1 MSRENSNPLIQRLIK
16 LRSLCASIR
25 CNNISS
31 HREHRVHRENP
42 RPLLNNRFSLWSMC
56 ALWLM
61 VFTLSGCGREPL
73 YQSQSYVFGTLVDI
87 SIYGEEAARAADL
100 AAVIQQDFQRLHHKL
115 HAWNESSDLSRL
127 NRAFAAGESVEIDPE
142 LARLIEQAQQF
153 SAQSDGLF
161 NPAIGLLIGH
171 WGFQRDMFKPVS
183 IDQLAIEQL
192 VAANPQMQDIALS
205 KSASGIVADGR
216 NPAVKLD
223 FGGYAKGYALDRAAA
238 YLKSQGAH
246 NALINIGGNVIAL
259 GKRGERNWH
268 VGIQHPRK
276 PGAIASLDLED
287 GWAIGTSGDYQRY
300 FELDGKRYCHV
311 LDPRSGYPAQ
321 HTQSVTVLLP
331 PGELSG
337 TLSDVASKPIFIS
350 DAVHRH
356 QMAAKLGVNDF
367 MIIDDQG
374 HITVSK
380 TMQQRLKW
388 KNDVEVHTLP

>member
-1 MSRENSNPLIQRLIK
+1 MRRPINLW
-16 LRSLCASIR
+16 SLCT
-25 CNNISS
+25 
-31 HREHRVHRENP
+31 
-42 RPLLNNRFSLWSMC
+42 
-56 ALWLM
+56 LWLM
-61 VFTLSGCGREPL
+61 VFAFSACGREPL

-115 HAWNESSDLSRL
+115 HAWNENSDLSRL

-142 LARLIEQAQQF
+142 LAQLIEHAQQF
-153 SAQSDGLF
+153 STQSDGLF

-183 IDQLAIEQL
+183 INQSAIEQL
-192 VAANPQMQDIALS
+192 VAANPQMQDIVLR
-205 KSASGIVADGR
+205 KSASGIEVSSR

-238 YLKSQGAH
+238 YLRAQGAN

-276 PGAIASLDLED
+276 AGAIASLDLED

-311 LDPRSGYPAQ
+311 LDPRSGFPAQ

-350 DAVHRH
+350 DDSRRRD
-356 QMAAKLGVNDF
+356 MAKKLGVDNF
-367 MIIDDQG
+367 MVIDDASN
-374 HITVSK
+374 IAASTA
-380 TMQQRLKW
+380 MQQRLKW
-388 KNDVEVHTLP
+388 KNDVEVRTLP